1 MMKNIVLT
9 TDGSA
14 SSDAAARYL
23 VDNPL
28 LNRDFTVH
36 VVHCEP
42 EVTGEVRSFVNHD
55 EIAAWHKDESEK
67 AMASVTRILR
77 GGNLSVECHGLVGF
91 APERIVEYADTV
103 GAIAIVM
110 GSHHRPAFLNAIIG
124 SVSGRVLARAHC
136 PVLLV

>member
-1 MMKNIVLT
+1 MKNIVLA

-14 SSDAAARYL
+14 YSDAAARYL

-55 EIAAWHKDESEK
+55 EIAAWHNDESEK
-67 AMASVTRILR
+67 AMASVTGILR
-77 GGNLSVECHGLVGF
+77 EGNLTVECHGLVGF
-91 APERIVEYADTV
+91 APDRIVEYADNV

-110 GSHHRPAFLNAIIG
+110 GSHHRPPFLNAIIG
-124 SVSGRVLARAHC
+124 SVSGRVLAHAHC

>member
-1 MMKNIVLT
+1 MNNIVLA

-28 LNRDFTVH
+28 LNRDFKVH

-42 EVTGEVRSFVNHD
+42 NVTGDIRAFVSHD
-55 EIAAWHKDESEK
+55 DVAAWHRDESEK
-67 AMASVTRILR
+67 AMRSVNEILR
-77 GGNLSVECHGLVGF
+77 AGNIPVESHGLVGF
-91 APERIVEYADTV
+91 TAERIVEYSRSV
-103 GAIAIVM
+103 GAIVIVM
-110 GSHHRPAFLNAIIG
+110 GSHHRGSFLNTIVG
-124 SVSGRVLARAHC
+124 SVSSRVIAHAHC